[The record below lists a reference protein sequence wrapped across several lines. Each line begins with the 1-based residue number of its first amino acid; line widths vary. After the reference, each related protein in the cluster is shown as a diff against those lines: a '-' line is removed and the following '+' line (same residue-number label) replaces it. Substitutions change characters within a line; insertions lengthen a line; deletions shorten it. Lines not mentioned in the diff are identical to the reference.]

1 MHSRIRHPERVSPAE
16 LDDYLRAGWR
26 CTGQAI
32 YTSHFMRFP
41 PETHGRIYSTIPTR
55 LSLQGY
61 SFRKSLRKL
70 YRKVQEQFEVR
81 SGMPLAWDEAM
92 EEVHEKY
99 QLAFP
104 DRPLADLEVYQKKP
118 TGPFTFDTRCVK
130 VYHEGQLIAFSLF
143 NLGEK
148 SLYSSQGI
156 YDPEWS
162 RYSLGFFTML
172 EEIRYAQQT
181 GRSYFYPGYVVP
193 GYPEFDYKKRVGPL
207 EMFLLHSRKW
217 VPESEVRPEQIP
229 VNRMRAALE
238 MLKTKLQDTGID
250 SHLLEYALFDIRFFD
265 NRPLPFLEFPLL
277 LLLSSP
283 EPARYCPAVVFIP
296 ELQQYAVLDIKFFGI
311 GVHHVP
317 TYQEVMEH
325 KPTVVRYPIAIMEI
339 IGEKLELEPT
349 VTLLEREIRNT
360 SFL

>member
-1 MHSRIRHPERVSPAE
+1 MYSRIRHPERVSPSE

-41 PETHGRIYSTIPTR
+41 PEMHGRIYSTVPTR
-55 LSLQGY
+55 LNLQGY

-70 YRKVQEQFEVR
+70 YRKVHENFEVR
-81 SGMPLAWDEAM
+81 SGMPLIWDEAM
-92 EEVHEKY
+92 EQVHEKY
-99 QLAFP
+99 KATFP
-104 DRPLADLEVYQKKP
+104 DRPLADLEVYQEKP

-130 VYHEGQLIAFSLF
+130 IYHNGKLIAFSVF
-143 NLGEK
+143 NLGEE

-162 RYSLGFFTML
+162 RHSLGFFTML

-193 GYPEFDYKKRVGPL
+193 GYPEFDYKKRVGQL
-207 EMFLLHSRKW
+207 EFFLLQSHRW
-217 VPESEVRPEQIP
+217 VPEAEVTKEQVP
-229 VNRMRAALE
+229 VNQMRDALKA
-238 MLKTKLQDTGID
+238 MKAKLQKYGMD

-277 LLLSSP
+277 LLIAVP
-283 EPARYCPAVVFIP
+283 EPARYSPAVVFIP
-296 ELQQYAVLDIKFFGI
+296 ELQQYAILDIKFFGI

-317 TYQEVMEH
+317 TYQEVMAH
-325 KPTVVRYPIAIMEI
+325 RQAIVRYPIAIMKVT
-339 IGEKLELEPT
+339 GEKLELEPA
-349 VTLLEREIRNT
+349 VTLLEREMQNT
-360 SFL
+360 SD

>member
-26 CTGQAI
+26 CTGQSI

-41 PETHGRIYSTIPTR
+41 PEMHGRIYSTIPTR
-55 LSLQGY
+55 LDLQEY

-70 YRKVQEQFEVR
+70 YRKVREQFEVR
-81 SGMPLAWDEAM
+81 SGMPMAWDKAM
-92 EEVHEKY
+92 EQVHEKY
-99 QLAFP
+99 QAAFP
-104 DRPLADLEVYQKKP
+104 DRPLADLEVYQEKP
-118 TGPFTFDTRCVK
+118 AGPFTFDTRCVK
-130 VYHEGQLIAFSLF
+130 VYYQDKLIAFSVF
-143 NLGEK
+143 NLGEE

-181 GRSYFYPGYVVP
+181 RRSYFYPGYVVP
-193 GYPEFDYKKRVGPL
+193 GYPEFDYKKRVGAL
-207 EMFLLHSRKW
+207 EFFLLQTRQW
-217 VPESEVRPEQIP
+217 VPKAEVAPEQIP
-229 VNRMRAALE
+229 VNQMREA
-238 MLKTKLQDTGID
+238 LKTLKNKLQTAGLD
-250 SHLLEYALFDIRFFD
+250 SHLMEYALFDIRFFD

-277 LLLSSP
+277 LLIGTP
-283 EPARYCPAVVFIP
+283 EPARRCPAVVFIP
-296 ELQQYAVLDIKFFGI
+296 ELQQYAVLDVKFFGI

-317 TYQEVMEH
+317 TYQEVMA
-325 KPTVVRYPIAIMEI
+325 KRPVVARYPIAIIEI
-339 IGEKLELEPT
+339 IGDKLELEPT
-349 VTLLEREIRNT
+349 VTLLEREMRNA